1 MKLIFENWNNFLEE
15 DKSNKPLVVVYFGGF
30 KPPHK
35 GHLAVVEEYLSMPDV
50 QAVYILFGNKTRS
63 SSDGSVV
70 IGAETAKRLW
80 GLLLKEVPKDKVI
93 GKIATKD
100 NPIGEAAE
108 MAWDE
113 RLEGKRITPGF
124 GSKEPYYGKVF
135 NSLIKAVESRIGPP
149 VAEPVLVPTVVN
161 LPNISATKL
170 RDAIAI
176 NDLET
181 IEEMIPSNVKVEDYI
196 KILRNK

>member
-1 MKLIFENWNNFLEE
+1 M
-15 DKSNKPLVVVYFGGF
+15 
-30 KPPHK
+30 
-35 GHLAVVEEYLSMPDV
+35 
-50 QAVYILFGNKTRS
+50 
-63 SSDGSVV
+63 
-70 IGAETAKRLW
+70 
-80 GLLLKEVPKDKVI
+80 
-93 GKIATKD
+93 
-100 NPIGEAAE
+100 
-108 MAWDE
+108 
-113 RLEGKRITPGF
+113 
-124 GSKEPYYGKVF
+124 F

-161 LPNISATKL
+161 LQNISATKL

>member
-1 MKLIFENWNNFLEE
+1 
-15 DKSNKPLVVVYFGGF
+15 
-30 KPPHK
+30 
-35 GHLAVVEEYLSMPDV
+35 
-50 QAVYILFGNKTRS
+50 
-63 SSDGSVV
+63 
-70 IGAETAKRLW
+70 
-80 GLLLKEVPKDKVI
+80 
-93 GKIATKD
+93 
-100 NPIGEAAE
+100 
-108 MAWDE
+108 
-113 RLEGKRITPGF
+113 
-124 GSKEPYYGKVF
+124 VF

-161 LPNISATKL
+161 LQNISATKL